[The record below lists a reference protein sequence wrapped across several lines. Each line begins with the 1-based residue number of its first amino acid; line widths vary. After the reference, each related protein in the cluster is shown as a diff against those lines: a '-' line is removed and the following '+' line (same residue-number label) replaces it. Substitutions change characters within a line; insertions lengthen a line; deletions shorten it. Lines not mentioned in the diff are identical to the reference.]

1 MNALTAAGWTVRVTG
16 TVMLVLGLLIWANVA
31 RALVPLHMLI
41 GVALVIALWATAVL
55 ALRAGVRP
63 VLPIVAVGWGVLMFV
78 FGMTQ
83 AQVLPR
89 QRPRRRGDR
98 PPARRDRGHRPGRGA
113 RRRGAA
119 GRGRDGL
126 THRRESR
133 RPGEV
138 RGRRSGRSSRC
149 AGRGPPARGYS
160 PMTLQS
166 SPIMMK
172 KPLNMAIRATEP

>member
-83 AQVLPR
+83 AQLLLGSIHVVVEIAHLLV
-89 QRPRRRGDR
+89 GIV
-98 PPARRDRGHRPGRGA
+98 AIGLGEALVGA
-113 RRRGAA
+113 GRRGA
-119 GRGRDGL
+119 
-126 THRRESR
+126 
-133 RPGEV
+133 
-138 RGRRSGRSSRC
+138 
-149 AGRGPPARGYS
+149 
-160 PMTLQS
+160 
-166 SPIMMK
+166 I
-172 KPLNMAIRATEP
+172 ATA